1 MASVTLCQVVGLQNG
16 FRKQIKEIDRADG
29 LTVTE
34 SNEEGLVQ
42 NLSAAQL
49 EM

>member
-16 FRKQIKEIDRADG
+16 FRTQIKDIDRADG

-34 SNEEGLVQ
+34 SDKEEVVQ
-42 NLSAAQL
+42 NLPAVQL